1 LKHACGTAKAKDFGV
16 FVVDPH
22 KRFSFCRQPSY
33 NGKGNSGQGDV
44 LMNDNREDRYNKLI
58 IWTFVGSVLICT
70 LSVAIYMYL
79 ILF

>member
-1 LKHACGTAKAKDFGV
+1 
-16 FVVDPH
+16 
-22 KRFSFCRQPSY
+22 
-33 NGKGNSGQGDV
+33 
-44 LMNDNREDRYNKLI
+44 MNDNREDRYNKLI